1 MPRNWGGGVTVVSAN
16 PTTIPKL
23 LLIHH
28 LPCCYGWTNG
38 QVTEPTYKRT
48 EDFCWGCRKC
58 FSFPNKMQDP
68 RAPSSSLSPDLMWT
82 RPLESQQSSCNQA
95 GQARRP
101 ADVTA
106 PTSLSQRAN
115 SMISLS
121 FGISVMREE
130 RNTLCLSYYILDFS
144 FFAAH

>member
-1 MPRNWGGGVTVVSAN
+1 MESLPSLGVYLLWIPQDSGCLCSAQELEGGVTVVSAN

-82 RPLESQQSSCNQA
+82 RPLESQQSSFNQA

-101 ADVTA
+101 ADVTD
-106 PTSLSQRAN
+106 PTSLSQ
-115 SMISLS
+115 
-121 FGISVMREE
+121 
-130 RNTLCLSYYILDFS
+130 
-144 FFAAH
+144 